1 MFLETGPDEYIVAG
15 SGNLQ
20 IAFAVNSPGLP
31 YAGIASID
39 EEVMTDGKW
48 TKGRRLNGDEDAQ
61 GQLLR
66 LQGSDS
72 QPKIYHV
79 VLYRYR

>member
-1 MFLETGPDEYIVAG
+1 VTGPDEYIVAG

-20 IAFAVNSPGLP
+20 ITFAANSPGLP
-31 YAGIASID
+31 SVGIASID
-39 EEVMTDGKW
+39 EEVLAEGQWIKS
-48 TKGRRLNGDEDAQ
+48 RRLNGDENAQ